1 MLYYMALLNIAYKF
15 KSSPDDNC
23 IQIPQKTK
31 PICSFIQGESYV
43 E

>member
-1 MLYYMALLNIAYKF
+1 MALLNIAYKF

-31 PICSFIQGESYV
+31 PFAHLYKESLMWS
-43 E
+43 EK